1 MAEIIVVIH
10 KTPFNT
16 LRNSEGLR
24 MSVGL
29 TLEED
34 NKVTVLLIDDGV
46 YLLRKTDPELIGS
59 GVIRKHM
66 DALILLGHRIVAEKE
81 SLEKRGIS
89 DGIDKDEKVAAK
101 TDILPR
107 DKIIEM
113 LTSADR
119 VIPWQ

>member
-46 YLLRKTDPELIGS
+46 YLLRKTDPELIAS

-66 DALILLGHRIVAEKE
+66 DALTLLGHRVVAERE

-89 DGIDKDEKVAAK
+89 DGIDEQVAEK

-113 LTSADR
+113 LTNADR

>member
-1 MAEIIVVIH
+1 MADVLVIIH

-29 TLEED
+29 TTADD

-59 GVIRKHM
+59 GIIRKHM
-66 DALILLGHRIVAEKE
+66 DALKLLGHRIVAEKE

-89 DGIDKDEKVAAK
+89 DGIDRQVAK
-101 TDILPR
+101 NTDILPR

-119 VIPWQ
+119 VISWQ